1 MRRLFEQLRKVV
13 NTRVTVLVEGVPMP
27 SVIELSFL
35 RRDLDS
41 FPCRSNDPIP
51 GPLDRPNHPGRAD
64 IVMNPF

>member
-1 MRRLFEQLRKVV
+1 MTVHHAGAVALFAGGH
-13 NTRVTVLVEGVPMP
+13 VLVEGVPMP